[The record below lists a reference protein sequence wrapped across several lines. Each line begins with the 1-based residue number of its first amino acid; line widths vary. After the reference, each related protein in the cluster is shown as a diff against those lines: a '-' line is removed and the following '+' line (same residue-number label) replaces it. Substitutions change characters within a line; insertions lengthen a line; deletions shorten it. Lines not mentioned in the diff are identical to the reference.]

1 MTTPTEKQKRFA
13 TNAAVTPN
21 ANTINPKAR
30 AKPKPPS
37 QKAIKD
43 CQIRRDIEWHME
55 QRRLKKEFADLE
67 ITDENL
73 S

>member
-13 TNAAVTPN
+13 TNAAVAPN
-21 ANTINPKAR
+21 INTVNTRAR
-30 AKPKPPS
+30 TKPKPPS

-43 CQIRRDIEWHME
+43 CQIRRDIEWHID
-55 QRRLKKEFADLE
+55 QLRLKRELADFG